1 MGRDLLAGR
10 TALVT
15 GGSGGIGRALAL
27 QLAAEGTAV
36 ALGFRTSRESA
47 EQLAAEIAEQGR
59 PVVAIE
65 ADLSKPEAPVELA
78 EAVEFAL
85 GPIDI
90 LVANAGVGRVASYE
104 EVDGALFDETL
115 AVNLRAPYLLAR
127 HVLPGMRERGFGRI
141 VFISS
146 VAGFIGGIVG
156 PHYAASKAALHGLT
170 HYFAPRVAPDGVT
183 VNAIAPALI
192 EDTGIALG
200 DPQQLAARIPVG
212 RLDRS
217 IARSAGVFTEM
228 TRATPTVA
236 GLMTLVLAAAAWV
249 VAVEQMKG
257 MDMGGATE
265 LGSFGSF
272 VGFWVPMMA
281 AMMLPSVAPAVL
293 RRNRVQ
299 TSPLFVGSY
308 LAVWI
313 LVGLAV
319 YPAYRPHGSLIA
331 GALTVGAGLYE
342 LTPLKHECR
351 RRCRESVRSG
361 FTFGLYCLG
370 SSIGLMLMLLALGV
384 MSIAWM
390 SVIAVL
396 VLAQKL
402 LPERL
407 SVDVPVALVIVSLGI
422 TVAVGP

>member
-104 EVDGALFDETL
+104 EVAGPLFDETL

-156 PHYAASKAALHGLT
+156 PLPRRRLGSVDYAASKAALHGLT

-192 EDTGIALG
+192 ED
-200 DPQQLAARIPVG
+200 
-212 RLDRS
+212 
-217 IARSAGVFTEM
+217 
-228 TRATPTVA
+228 
-236 GLMTLVLAAAAWV
+236 
-249 VAVEQMKG
+249 
-257 MDMGGATE
+257 
-265 LGSFGSF
+265 
-272 VGFWVPMMA
+272 
-281 AMMLPSVAPAVL
+281 
-293 RRNRVQ
+293 
-299 TSPLFVGSY
+299 
-308 LAVWI
+308 
-313 LVGLAV
+313 
-319 YPAYRPHGSLIA
+319 
-331 GALTVGAGLYE
+331 
-342 LTPLKHECR
+342 
-351 RRCRESVRSG
+351 
-361 FTFGLYCLG
+361 
-370 SSIGLMLMLLALGV
+370 
-384 MSIAWM
+384 
-390 SVIAVL
+390 
-396 VLAQKL
+396 
-402 LPERL
+402 
-407 SVDVPVALVIVSLGI
+407 
-422 TVAVGP
+422 

>member
-15 GGSGGIGRALAL
+15 GGSGGLGRALAL

-127 HVLPGMRERGFGRI
+127 HVLPGMRERGFGRT

-156 PHYAASKAALHGLT
+156 PPLRGVQGSATRAHPLLRATRRAGRSHRERDRAGADRGHRNRARRPATARRTDTGRPPRNARRGCRPHCRRPSERLHHQPGLQHRRRRLPALSANRADSDSKLSPPPPPRIGRSRAAL
-170 HYFAPRVAPDGVT
+170 
-183 VNAIAPALI
+183 
-192 EDTGIALG
+192 
-200 DPQQLAARIPVG
+200 
-212 RLDRS
+212 
-217 IARSAGVFTEM
+217 
-228 TRATPTVA
+228 
-236 GLMTLVLAAAAWV
+236 
-249 VAVEQMKG
+249 
-257 MDMGGATE
+257 
-265 LGSFGSF
+265 
-272 VGFWVPMMA
+272 
-281 AMMLPSVAPAVL
+281 
-293 RRNRVQ
+293 
-299 TSPLFVGSY
+299 
-308 LAVWI
+308 
-313 LVGLAV
+313 
-319 YPAYRPHGSLIA
+319 
-331 GALTVGAGLYE
+331 
-342 LTPLKHECR
+342 
-351 RRCRESVRSG
+351 
-361 FTFGLYCLG
+361 
-370 SSIGLMLMLLALGV
+370 
-384 MSIAWM
+384 
-390 SVIAVL
+390 
-396 VLAQKL
+396 
-402 LPERL
+402 
-407 SVDVPVALVIVSLGI
+407 VSLLR
-422 TVAVGP
+422 

>member
-27 QLAAEGTAV
+27 QLVAEGTAV

-78 EAVEFAL
+78 EGVEFAL

-156 PHYAASKAALHGLT
+156 PHHAASKAALHGLT
-170 HYFAPRVAPDGVT
+170 HYFTPRVAPDEVT

-192 EDTGIALG
+192 EDS
-200 DPQQLAARIPVG
+200 ARGLTAIPSSLP
-212 RLDRS
+212 RR
-217 IARSAGVFTEM
+217 R
-228 TRATPTVA
+228 
-236 GLMTLVLAAAAWV
+236 
-249 VAVEQMKG
+249 
-257 MDMGGATE
+257 
-265 LGSFGSF
+265 LGS
-272 VGFWVPMMA
+272 VD
-281 AMMLPSVAPAVL
+281 
-293 RRNRVQ
+293 R
-299 TSPLFVGSY
+299 
-308 LAVWI
+308 
-313 LVGLAV
+313 
-319 YPAYRPHGSLIA
+319 
-331 GALTVGAGLYE
+331 
-342 LTPLKHECR
+342 
-351 RRCRESVRSG
+351 
-361 FTFGLYCLG
+361 
-370 SSIGLMLMLLALGV
+370 
-384 MSIAWM
+384 
-390 SVIAVL
+390 
-396 VLAQKL
+396 AQ
-402 LPERL
+402 
-407 SVDVPVALVIVSLGI
+407 
-422 TVAVGP
+422 

>member
-78 EAVEFAL
+78 EGVEFAL
-85 GPIDI
+85 GPIEI

-183 VNAIAPALI
+183 VNAIAAGADRGHRNRARRPATARRTDTGRPPRNARRGRRPHCRRPSERLHHQPGLQHRRRRLPALSANRA
-192 EDTGIALG
+192 DSDSKLS
-200 DPQQLAARIPVG
+200 PPPPPRIG
-212 RLDRS
+212 RS
-217 IARSAGVFTEM
+217 
-228 TRATPTVA
+228 RA
-236 GLMTLVLAAAAWV
+236 
-249 VAVEQMKG
+249 
-257 MDMGGATE
+257 
-265 LGSFGSF
+265 
-272 VGFWVPMMA
+272 
-281 AMMLPSVAPAVL
+281 
-293 RRNRVQ
+293 
-299 TSPLFVGSY
+299 
-308 LAVWI
+308 
-313 LVGLAV
+313 
-319 YPAYRPHGSLIA
+319 
-331 GALTVGAGLYE
+331 
-342 LTPLKHECR
+342 
-351 RRCRESVRSG
+351 
-361 FTFGLYCLG
+361 
-370 SSIGLMLMLLALGV
+370 
-384 MSIAWM
+384 
-390 SVIAVL
+390 
-396 VLAQKL
+396 
-402 LPERL
+402 
-407 SVDVPVALVIVSLGI
+407 ALVSLLR
-422 TVAVGP
+422 

>member
-65 ADLSKPEAPVELA
+65 ADLSKPEVPVELA

-115 AVNLRAPYLLAR
+115 
-127 HVLPGMRERGFGRI
+127 
-141 VFISS
+141 
-146 VAGFIGGIVG
+146 
-156 PHYAASKAALHGLT
+156 
-170 HYFAPRVAPDGVT
+170 T

-212 RLDRS
+212 RL
-217 IARSAGVFTEM
+217 G
-228 TRATPTVA
+228 TPAEVA
-236 GLMTLVLAAAAWV
+236 DL
-249 VAVEQMKG
+249 
-257 MDMGGATE
+257 
-265 LGSFGSF
+265 
-272 VGFWVPMMA
+272 
-281 AMMLPSVAPAVL
+281 
-293 RRNRVQ
+293 
-299 TSPLFVGSY
+299 
-308 LAVWI
+308 
-313 LVGLAV
+313 
-319 YPAYRPHGSLIA
+319 
-331 GALTVGAGLYE
+331 
-342 LTPLKHECR
+342 
-351 RRCRESVRSG
+351 
-361 FTFGLYCLG
+361 
-370 SSIGLMLMLLALGV
+370 
-384 MSIAWM
+384 
-390 SVIAVL
+390 
-396 VLAQKL
+396 
-402 LPERL
+402 
-407 SVDVPVALVIVSLGI
+407 
-422 TVAVGP
+422 TVAVPSERLHHQPGLQHRRRRLPALSANRADSDSKLSPPPPPRIGRSRPALVSLLR

>member
-1 MGRDLLAGR
+1 MGRDLLGGR

-59 PVVAIE
+59 RPVVAIE
-65 ADLSKPEAPVELA
+65 ADLSKPEAPVE
-78 EAVEFAL
+78 FTL

-183 VNAIAPALI
+183 VNAIAPALV

-200 DPQQLAARIPVG
+200 DPQQLVARIPGPPRKARRG
-212 RLDRS
+212 R
-217 IARSAGVFTEM
+217 
-228 TRATPTVA
+228 
-236 GLMTLVLAAAAWV
+236 
-249 VAVEQMKG
+249 
-257 MDMGGATE
+257 
-265 LGSFGSF
+265 
-272 VGFWVPMMA
+272 
-281 AMMLPSVAPAVL
+281 
-293 RRNRVQ
+293 
-299 TSPLFVGSY
+299 
-308 LAVWI
+308 
-313 LVGLAV
+313 
-319 YPAYRPHGSLIA
+319 RPHG
-331 GALTVGAGLYE
+331 
-342 LTPLKHECR
+342 
-351 RRCRESVRSG
+351 RSP
-361 FTFGLYCLG
+361 
-370 SSIGLMLMLLALGV
+370 S
-384 MSIAWM
+384 
-390 SVIAVL
+390 
-396 VLAQKL
+396 
-402 LPERL
+402 ERL
-407 SVDVPVALVIVSLGI
+407 HRQPGLQCRGRRLPALSANRGDSDS
-422 TVAVGP
+422 